1 MKSKISIFALV
12 FAPLLASA
20 QSAPFTKTVDG
31 FLGYLTYLGSKIM
44 PLLVLGALILF
55 LFGIVKYFFFPSK
68 DTPSSTDKRNFI
80 LWGIVALFVMV
91 SVWGLVNVLGDTLQ
105 LNNRQVPPVPSVPFP
120 DAPRAVPT
128 APSAGS
134 LQ

>member
-20 QSAPFTKTVDG
+20 QAAPFTKTVDG

-55 LFGIVKYFFFPSK
+55 LAGMVRYFFFPGQEGDGK
-68 DTPSSTDKRNFI
+68 KKRDFI

-105 LNNRQVPPVPSVPFP
+105 LNNRQIPPVPSVPFP